1 MSELTAPYKWIFK
14 RDNKQINWQLK
25 KNSEPYDLTN
35 VHEITVTIREAD
47 TETATIVFTCTKTGG
62 DVVVQSATNGTMH
75 AVVIPVDT
83 STKDAGRYVYDI
95 EVEDETSKIN
105 TFGKG
110 VFEIKQDISHS

>member
-1 MSELTAPYKWIFK
+1 MSELTAPYKWIWK
-14 RDNKQINWQLK
+14 RDNKQINWQLT
-25 KNSEPYDLTN
+25 KNGVAYDLTN
-35 VHEITVTIREAD
+35 VHEITITVRESD
-47 TETATIVFTCTKTGG
+47 TESAAAVFTCTKTGG

-83 STKDAGRYVYDI
+83 SSADAGRKVYDI

-110 VFEIKQDISHS
+110 VFEIKQDISHA